1 MKKYA
6 SIYKTTDCI
15 SHLVYLK
22 AAIIN
27 IMQAEAAIINIMQA
41 EATTAADYSATH
53 QNRTT
58 LYHYK
63 TL

>member
-22 AAIIN
+22 
-27 IMQAEAAIINIMQA
+27 AAIINIMQA